1 MAALLSAL
9 LLVASV
15 FVAVTALVLFF
26 EIVAAMA
33 GRQRGGASGIA
44 RPPVVI
50 LIPAHDEG
58 RAILPTL
65 GDVKAQLKPGDRLLV
80 VADNC
85 SDDTAEVAEAAGAEG
100 IRRN

>member
-33 GRQRGGASGIA
+33 GRQRGALPALPA
-44 RPPVVI
+44 R
-50 LIPAHDEG
+50 
-58 RAILPTL
+58 R
-65 GDVKAQLKPGDRLLV
+65 
-80 VADNC
+80 
-85 SDDTAEVAEAAGAEG
+85 
-100 IRRN
+100 